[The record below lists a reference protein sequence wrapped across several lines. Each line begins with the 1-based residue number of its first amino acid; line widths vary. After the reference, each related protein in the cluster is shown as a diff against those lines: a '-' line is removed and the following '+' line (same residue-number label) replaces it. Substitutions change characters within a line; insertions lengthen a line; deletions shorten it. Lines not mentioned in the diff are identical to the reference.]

1 VSETTNASNASGLQL
16 CVARPYNILELAL
29 HGVPAEVVEVLLGAC
44 AGYNAQCAPSAPA
57 KFVGK
62 RCVQIKFAPF
72 KSVPDTVT
80 FLTPATARRC
90 LLTVVGGP
98 DGWSVARFSTIW
110 RSGAHRFPSAPDVS
124 RWNAEAPDRQHMLL
138 HDDGSIHLCLD
149 VDLDDI
155 TLQQVIPLWLRW
167 DHCVEAA
174 REFIVFG
181 VV

>member
-1 VSETTNASNASGLQL
+1 M
-16 CVARPYNILELAL
+16 R
-29 HGVPAEVVEVLLGAC
+29 
-44 AGYNAQCAPSAPA
+44 
-57 KFVGK
+57 K
-62 RCVQIKFAPF
+62 
-72 KSVPDTVT
+72 
-80 FLTPATARRC
+80 
-90 LLTVVGGP
+90 
-98 DGWSVARFSTIW
+98 
-110 RSGAHRFPSAPDVS
+110 
-124 RWNAEAPDRQHMLL
+124 